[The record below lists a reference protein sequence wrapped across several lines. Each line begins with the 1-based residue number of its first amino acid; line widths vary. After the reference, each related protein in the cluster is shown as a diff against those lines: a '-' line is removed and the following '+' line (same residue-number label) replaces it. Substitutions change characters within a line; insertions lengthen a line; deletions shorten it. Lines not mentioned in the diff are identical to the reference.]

1 MRDIR
6 KKSFTQ
12 IYETLSLHVWRF
24 HVGVTLR
31 STNMATENQ
40 QKHRSV
46 FEFS

>member
-12 IYETLSLHVWRF
+12 IYETLLVWRG

-31 STNMATENQ
+31 STNMAAENQ
-40 QKHRSV
+40 EKHSSLS
-46 FEFS
+46 FPKNA